1 MIVLAITA
9 IAAVVMLIKCLGAV
23 LIGGGGS
30 IILIIFDH

>member
-1 MIVLAITA
+1 MIALAVIA